1 MNEDR
6 RDTIV
11 EDIKRVALR
20 LGSSALSRSEYY
32 KHGKYN
38 HYQIYD
44 GGNDWTTLC
53 ELAGVIPKTRLP
65 VADEVYFLKLTEAVE
80 KLGRYPKT
88 SERKRFGLNFSKR
101 RYPTLR
107 SFIEKALELG
117 RIPNLFKQDKELN
130 RFLSL
135 GIPELAGASRV
146 STIPGHELIRPIPP
160 IPMSSKRSK
169 WERTGLEGF
178 PYAPQEE
185 QGVLALLA
193 ILCSRGDIKWQIL
206 DLSANGID
214 AICYDEYEKRE
225 IRVELKC
232 LLSKG
237 SWNHRL
243 DDLDCV
249 VCWENRWRDFPKPV
263 IELSRLIRAGKK

>member
-1 MNEDR
+1 MNDDR
-6 RDTIV
+6 KDSIV
-11 EDIKRVALR
+11 EDIKRVALL
-20 LGSSALSRSEYY
+20 LGSNVLSRSDYFKY
-32 KHGKYN
+32 GKYSQ
-38 HYQIYD
+38 YQIYE
-44 GGNDWTTLC
+44 GGNDWTTFC
-53 ELAGVIPKTRLP
+53 DLAGVTSKTKLP
-65 VADEVYFLKLTEAVE
+65 VADEVYFLKLTEAIE
-80 KLGRYPKT
+80 ILGRYPKT

-101 RYPTLR
+101 RYPTLK
-107 SFIEKALELG
+107 SFIDKAIEFG
-117 RIPNLFKQDKELN
+117 RVPNLFKKEKEPKCFPSI
-130 RFLSL
+130 R
-135 GIPELAGASRV
+135 IPEPIGVNRV
-146 STIPGHELIRPIPP
+146 SCSPGQELIRPIPP
-160 IPMSSKRSK
+160 IPMPSKRSK

-214 AICYDEYEKRE
+214 AICYDDYEKRE

-263 IELSRLIRAGKK
+263 VELSSLIRGKK